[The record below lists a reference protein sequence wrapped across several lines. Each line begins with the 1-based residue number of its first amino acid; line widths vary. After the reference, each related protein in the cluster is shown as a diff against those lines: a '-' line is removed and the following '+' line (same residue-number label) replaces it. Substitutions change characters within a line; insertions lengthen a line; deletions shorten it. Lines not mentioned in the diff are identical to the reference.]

1 MLPEEPLLLEPLE
14 YPPPDPPFALAK
26 ETVGTP
32 IRDTTTNAAMSFV
45 VVKKSFLSIDVRVIK
60 QARPS

>member
-1 MLPEEPLLLEPLE
+1 MLPEPPLLLEPPE

-32 IRDTTTNAAMSFV
+32 IRENTMHAAMSFV
-45 VVKKSFLSIDVRVIK
+45 VFKISILSMDFAD
-60 QARPS
+60 QSSS